1 MKDRYF
7 ITFSRLDGIAQH
19 VKVNSLK
26 SVLELILAMQA
37 DEDYYR
43 VKVIDNQNNKTIMD
57 I

>member
-1 MKDRYF
+1 MRDRYF
-7 ITFSRLDGIAQH
+7 ITFSKLDGITQH
-19 VKVNSLK
+19 VKLDSLK

>member
-1 MKDRYF
+1 MRDRYF
-7 ITFSRLDGIAQH
+7 VTFSKLDGIAQH
-19 VKVNSLK
+19 VKLDSLK

-43 VKVIDNQNNKTIMD
+43 VKVIDNQSNKTIMD

>member
-1 MKDRYF
+1 MRDRYF
-7 ITFSRLDGIAQH
+7 ITFSKLDGIAQH
-19 VKVNSLK
+19 VKLDSLK